1 MSAVSTTV
9 LIVDDDPDFRGL
21 ASRIVAGFG
30 CDVVGEAG
38 TFAAAVAAA
47 AELHPEAV
55 LVDVELPDGNGVVLT
70 GQLVAL
76 PWRPRVVLISSDP
89 HAVTAATAERVGA
102 VGFLPK
108 SDLTDGSLHRLL
120 TGG

>member
-1 MSAVSTTV
+1 MSAVSNTV

-21 ASRIVAGFG
+21 ASRIVSGLG

-38 TFAAAVAAA
+38 TFADAVAAA
-47 AELHPEAV
+47 AALHPEAV
-55 LVDVELPDGNGVVLT
+55 LVDVELPDGNGVALT

-76 PWRPRVVLISSDP
+76 PWRPRVVLTSSDP